1 MIAVMTVDCRR
12 CRPSPDGVEKSDPA
26 LRIRRSIRCAAMT
39 LLLLCTA
46 GRVIA
51 AQNNGGKPFEITDN
65 SFLVEEALNQEP
77 GVVQN
82 IFNLQINRDHQWAS
96 TFTQEW
102 PLVTR
107 RHQLSYT
114 IPFSSV
120 GDASGLGDVSLHYR
134 MQVLDGGDFGT
145 SFSPRATL
153 IIPSGRESRGLGLGS
168 PGWEVNLPFSR
179 QVNDV
184 FFNWNAGF
192 TSFPSVHVAGVSQS
206 LFTPRAA
213 ASAIWRLRPMV
224 NLMFESVVAWN
235 ELPGVPDTSRRTS
248 TTLLPGLRTGWNH
261 GDAQGIVGVGVPITI
276 LSGGDGEQS
285 TANAA
290 LFLYFSYELPFTH

>member
-1 MIAVMTVDCRR
+1 MTFVRH
-12 CRPSPDGVEKSDPA
+12 
-26 LRIRRSIRCAAMT
+26 SIRCTLMALFVTLAASPVM
-39 LLLLCTA
+39 
-46 GRVIA
+46 A
-51 AQNNGGKPFEITDN
+51 AQANGQKPFEITDN
-65 SFLVEEALNQEP
+65 SFLVEEALNQDP

-82 IFNLQINRDHQWAS
+82 IFNLQIDRDQQWAS

-114 IPFSSV
+114 IPFASI
-120 GDASGLGDVSLHYR
+120 GDASGLGDISLHYR
-134 MQVLDGGDFGT
+134 MQVIDGGDLGT

-153 IIPSGRESRGLGLGS
+153 IIPSGRKSRGLGLGA

-179 QVNDV
+179 QVHDL

-192 TSFPSVHVAGVSQS
+192 TSFPSVDVAGVKQS
-206 LFTPRAA
+206 LFTPRVAG
-213 ASAIWRLRPMV
+213 SAIWRVRPMV

-235 ELPGVPDTSRRTS
+235 EVPDLPDTSRRTS

-261 GDAQGIVGVGVPITI
+261 GESQGVVGVGVPITI
-276 LSGGDGEQS
+276 LGAGEGEES
-285 TANAA
+285 TTHAA